1 MPKTHLKIEHE
12 IKQILPRLYDTT
24 FLTFILSL
32 TKEGG
37 MNTTVVLSTIARLH
51 LYESLMVLLWL
62 EKYSAFSVKIATLI
76 FTTVVLGSSIY

>member
-1 MPKTHLKIEHE
+1 
-12 IKQILPRLYDTT
+12 
-24 FLTFILSL
+24 
-32 TKEGG
+32 